1 MDWLAAALLAAAV
14 AVAIGLLLLLRRL
27 TPEAPLEEP
36 TPLRTRAGTI
46 PMVRCYDCGELVE
59 RHRAVL
65 SGAVWF
71 CRDPEQ
77 CPPSDASAS

>member
-1 MDWLAAALLAAAV
+1 MDWLAAALLAAATLI
-14 AVAIGLLLLLRRL
+14 AVGLLWLLRRL
-27 TPEAPLEEP
+27 TPEPPAVVEP
-36 TPLRTRAGTI
+36 TPMHRHGTI

-65 SGAVWF
+65 SGASWF

-77 CPPSDASAS
+77 CPPSDAP